1 MPHSQLIISRS
12 NLLNNYNFFR
22 SKLSP
27 SVKLLALVKANA
39 YGHGDIEVSR
49 LLEDFGA
56 DYLGVA
62 FPCEG
67 VRLKQN
73 GIRLPILVL
82 TPGYNNFEDIVNH
95 DLEPSITDLESLKF
109 FAETLKLSGKK
120 SYPVHIKIDSGM
132 HRVGYSYEII
142 PELARFLNEN
152 RNIVVKSVFSHLAA
166 ADENRHDEFTLSQI
180 KYFEKNYN
188 LVTTLLGY
196 KPIKHILNSSGIER
210 FTQYQFDMVR
220 LGVGLY
226 GTSYVDESKLKPAAS
241 LVAPVVQVKTVDE
254 GTVGYGRRGELGGSS
269 RKIATIPLGYADG
282 IDRHFS
288 RGNAKFMINGQ
299 LAPTIGNIC
308 MDMFMLDVT
317 GIDVKAGDLVT
328 IFGEKPTAG
337 DLAAIR
343 GTISYEIYTSVSA
356 RVQRVVGE

>member
-1 MPHSQLIISRS
+1 M
-12 NLLNNYNFFR
+12 F
-22 SKLSP
+22 P
-27 SVKLLALVKANA
+27 S
-39 YGHGDIEVSR
+39 
-49 LLEDFGA
+49 
-56 DYLGVA
+56 
-62 FPCEG
+62 
-67 VRLKQN
+67 
-73 GIRLPILVL
+73 
-82 TPGYNNFEDIVNH
+82 H
-95 DLEPSITDLESLKF
+95 DT
-109 FAETLKLSGKK
+109 
-120 SYPVHIKIDSGM
+120 
-132 HRVGYSYEII
+132 

>member
-95 DLEPSITDLESLKF
+95 NLEPSITDLESLKF
-109 FAETLKLSGKK
+109 FADTLKLSGKK
-120 SYPVHIKIDSGM
+120 SYPIHIKIDSGM

-152 RNIVVKSVFSHLAA
+152 RNIVVKSVFSHL
-166 ADENRHDEFTLSQI
+166 
-180 KYFEKNYN
+180 
-188 LVTTLLGY
+188 
-196 KPIKHILNSSGIER
+196 
-210 FTQYQFDMVR
+210 
-220 LGVGLY
+220 
-226 GTSYVDESKLKPAAS
+226 
-241 LVAPVVQVKTVDE
+241 
-254 GTVGYGRRGELGGSS
+254 
-269 RKIATIPLGYADG
+269 G
-282 IDRHFS
+282 IDTEKLICLLLFPSKIFISFAHEENVEIIINNKNDTLIPCKNFLTITQSFLFS
-288 RGNAKFMINGQ
+288 PREKRKGGR
-299 LAPTIGNIC
+299 NI
-308 MDMFMLDVT
+308 
-317 GIDVKAGDLVT
+317 
-328 IFGEKPTAG
+328 
-337 DLAAIR
+337 
-343 GTISYEIYTSVSA
+343 
-356 RVQRVVGE
+356 